1 MNQQKEILQWS
12 INTFGTIASDKEE
25 RVKRFAEEAIEL
37 CQAANLDIE
46 DLFAIVW
53 SVYNK
58 PNGAIYQE
66 LGQTALTLALLAEV
80 YDLNAN
86 VEMACEFDRVR
97 SFDKSYWQAR
107 QNRKAEMGIAAFCN
121 N

>member
-1 MNQQKEILQWS
+1 MSKQAEILKWATD
-12 INTFGTIASDKEE
+12 TFGPIASDKEE

-58 PNGAIYQE
+58 PNGAIHQE
-66 LGQTALTLALLAEV
+66 IGQTELSLHLLAEV
-80 YDLNAN
+80 CGEDAN
-86 VEMACEFDRVR
+86 KEMNIEFDRVR
-97 SFDKSYWQAR
+97 SFDREYWQAR
-107 QNRKAEMGIAAFCN
+107 QNKKAELFLGGFCN
-121 N
+121 D